1 MTLTRRQWLLLPW
14 ATDWLAALFIVLAI
28 VSATGRATRS
38 AGSDNAAP

>member
-14 ATDWLAALFIVLAI
+14 ATDWLAARCIARA
-28 VSATGRATRS
+28 SATGRATRS